1 MKQIAFTLLV
11 ILSLTLIQG
20 CDKKPERMD
29 DFLAEFATVIKQGD
43 TYRFK
48 LDNGKVLSPIEV
60 KDFHGS
66 DGDRVILYWTPL
78 NGDKIEIKNITPV
91 FSGDVLFEGY
101 PENYKNDPLK
111 IISVWVEGDYLNLI
125 LEIEYHSTPHTI
137 ALYKDTSTEGTDL
150 YLSHSMNNDPP
161 GYFQIM
167 YASFRL
173 SKLKSLKE
181 TEVPFRLF
189 IYSNKEL
196 RQFNFTLVGAG

>member
-48 LDNGKVLSPIEV
+48 LDNGKVLSPIDV

-137 ALYKDTSTEGTDL
+137 ALYKDTSTDGTDL

>member
-11 ILSLTLIQG
+11 ILSLALIQG

-173 SKLKSLKE
+173 SKLKSLNE

>member
-91 FSGDVLFEGY
+91 FSGDVLFESY

-173 SKLKSLKE
+173 SKLKSLNE

>member
-125 LEIEYHSTPHTI
+125 LEIEHHSTPHTI

-173 SKLKSLKE
+173 SKLKSLNE

>member
-66 DGDRVILYWTPL
+66 DGDRVILYCTPL

-173 SKLKSLKE
+173 SKLKSLNE

>member
-11 ILSLTLIQG
+11 ILSLALIQG

-48 LDNGKVLSPIEV
+48 LDNGKVLSPIDV

>member
-173 SKLKSLKE
+173 SKLKSLNE

-196 RQFNFTLVGAG
+196 RQFNFTLVGAC

>member
-137 ALYKDTSTEGTDL
+137 ALYKDTSTDGTDL

-173 SKLKSLKE
+173 SKLKSLNE

>member
-101 PENYKNDPLK
+101 LENYKNDPLK
-111 IISVWVEGDYLNLI
+111 IISVWRSEEHTSELQSRPHLVCRLL
-125 LEIEYHSTPHTI
+125 LEKKKI
-137 ALYKDTSTEGTDL
+137 
-150 YLSHSMNNDPP
+150 
-161 GYFQIM
+161 
-167 YASFRL
+167 
-173 SKLKSLKE
+173 
-181 TEVPFRLF
+181 
-189 IYSNKEL
+189 
-196 RQFNFTLVGAG
+196 

>member
-11 ILSLTLIQG
+11 ILSLALIQG

-48 LDNGKVLSPIEV
+48 LDNGKVLSPIDV

-173 SKLKSLKE
+173 SKLKSLNE

>member
-48 LDNGKVLSPIEV
+48 LDNGKVLSPIDV